1 MNHEVEKERISA
13 ILSTALPLVDIE
25 SDFLF
30 SELDSLGVTTILMLL
45 SEEYGI
51 TLDAKDATPRNLRN
65 IDAIVK
71 MVEGKLKNE
80 GQEGK

>member
-1 MNHEVEKERISA
+1 MKERI
-13 ILSTALPLVDIE
+13 IELLSDALPMVNLE

-51 TLDAKDATPRNLRN
+51 ELEARDATPRNLRN
-65 IDAIVK
+65 IDSIIK
-71 MVEGKLKNE
+71 MVEEKLAK
-80 GQEGK
+80 Q